1 MHYNFLTWNKYPQ
14 WYLDLID
21 PKTTSDN
28 KADPLGTKEK
38 EQPIFW
44 IKKWPEH
51 LAEMEKF
58 IQLLD
63 EKCEKKFCYTVTKC
77 CWEHIRWL
85 ASQPQET
92 LFTSLA
98 QELPL
103 NYFDPIFF
111 NNLQW
116 FLHKKIV
123 SCSITLLPDIEKSF
137 TGCPDELLS
146 DSLFNTKYGK
156 AVLVQYKLDDLDG
169 DIDKE
174 KIFSDDKVIKKKNEF
189 EDVEIEDHL
198 KTSQIAF
205 VEDIKDLEFYCLNTF
220 QYQILINGIGISV
233 YDSEANQSEIIFVI
247 TTFWHIPD
255 SQTYML

>member
-1 MHYNFLTWNKYPQ
+1 
-14 WYLDLID
+14 
-21 PKTTSDN
+21 
-28 KADPLGTKEK
+28 LGTKEK

-51 LAEMEKF
+51 SAEMKKF

-63 EKCEKKFCYTVTKC
+63 KKCEEKFCYTVTKC
-77 CWEHIRWL
+77 CQEYICWL

-103 NYFDPIFF
+103 NYFTPIFF

-116 FLHKKIV
+116 FLHKKIA
-123 SCSITLLPDIEKSF
+123 SHSITLLPDIEKSF

-156 AVLVQYKLDDLDG
+156 AVLAQYKLDDLDG

-174 KIFSDDKVIKKKNEF
+174 KIFPDNKVIKKKDEF
-189 EDVEIEDHL
+189 EDVEMEDDL
-198 KTSQIAF
+198 ETSQIAF
-205 VEDIKDLEFYCLNTF
+205 VEDIEDLEFYCLNTF
-220 QYQILINGIGISV
+220 QYQILINEIGISV

-247 TTFWHIPD
+247 TTP
-255 SQTYML
+255 

>member
-1 MHYNFLTWNKYPQ
+1 
-14 WYLDLID
+14 
-21 PKTTSDN
+21 
-28 KADPLGTKEK
+28 LGTKEK

-51 LAEMEKF
+51 SAEMKKF

-63 EKCEKKFCYTVTKC
+63 KKCEEKFCYTVTKC
-77 CWEHIRWL
+77 CQEYICWL

-103 NYFDPIFF
+103 NYFTPIFF

-116 FLHKKIV
+116 FLHKKIA
-123 SCSITLLPDIEKSF
+123 SHSITLLPDIEKSF

-156 AVLVQYKLDDLDG
+156 AVLAQYKLDDLDG

-174 KIFSDDKVIKKKNEF
+174 KIFSDNKVIKKKDEF
-189 EDVEIEDHL
+189 EDVEMEDDL
-198 KTSQIAF
+198 ETSQIAF
-205 VEDIKDLEFYCLNTF
+205 AEDIEDLEFYCLNTF
-220 QYQILINGIGISV
+220 QYQILINEIGISV

-247 TTFWHIPD
+247 TTP
-255 SQTYML
+255 

>member
-1 MHYNFLTWNKYPQ
+1 
-14 WYLDLID
+14 
-21 PKTTSDN
+21 
-28 KADPLGTKEK
+28 LGTKEK

-77 CWEHIRWL
+77 CQEYICWL

-103 NYFDPIFF
+103 NYFTPIFF

-116 FLHKKIV
+116 FLHKKIA
-123 SCSITLLPDIEKSF
+123 SHSITLLPDIEKSF

-156 AVLVQYKLDDLDG
+156 VVLAQYKLDDLDG

-174 KIFSDDKVIKKKNEF
+174 KIFSDNKVIKKKDEF
-189 EDVEIEDHL
+189 EDVEMEDDL
-198 KTSQIAF
+198 ETSQIAF
-205 VEDIKDLEFYCLNTF
+205 AEGIKDL
-220 QYQILINGIGISV
+220 
-233 YDSEANQSEIIFVI
+233 
-247 TTFWHIPD
+247 
-255 SQTYML
+255 

>member
-1 MHYNFLTWNKYPQ
+1 M
-14 WYLDLID
+14 
-21 PKTTSDN
+21 
-28 KADPLGTKEK
+28 GTKEK

-51 LAEMEKF
+51 SAEMKKF

-63 EKCEKKFCYTVTKC
+63 KKCEEKFCYTVTKC
-77 CWEHIRWL
+77 CQEYICWL

-103 NYFDPIFF
+103 NYFTPIFF

-116 FLHKKIV
+116 FLHKKIA
-123 SCSITLLPDIEKSF
+123 SHSITLLPDIEKSF

-156 AVLVQYKLDDLDG
+156 AVLAQYKLDDLDG

-174 KIFSDDKVIKKKNEF
+174 KIFSDNKVIKKKDEF
-189 EDVEIEDHL
+189 EDVEMEDDL
-198 KTSQIAF
+198 ETSQIAF
-205 VEDIKDLEFYCLNTF
+205 AEDIEDLEFYCLNTF
-220 QYQILINGIGISV
+220 QYQILINEIGISV

-247 TTFWHIPD
+247 TTP
-255 SQTYML
+255 

>member
-1 MHYNFLTWNKYPQ
+1 MYYNFLTWNKYPQ

-21 PKTTSDN
+21 LKATSNN

-51 LAEMEKF
+51 SAEMKKF

-63 EKCEKKFCYTVTKC
+63 KKCEEKFCYTVTKC
-77 CWEHIRWL
+77 CQEYICWL

-103 NYFDPIFF
+103 NYFTPIFF

-123 SCSITLLPDIEKSF
+123 SCSIALLPDIEKSF

-156 AVLVQYKLDDLDG
+156 AVLAQYKLDDLDD

-174 KIFSDDKVIKKKNEF
+174 EIFPDNEVIEEEDEF
-189 EDVEIEDHL
+189 EDVEMEDDL
-198 KTSQIAF
+198 ETSQIAF
-205 VEDIKDLEFYCLNTF
+205 AEGIKDL
-220 QYQILINGIGISV
+220 
-233 YDSEANQSEIIFVI
+233 
-247 TTFWHIPD
+247 
-255 SQTYML
+255 